1 MATVVELVLFGVVL
15 AVHTLL
21 AAVATRFFRL
31 RMKTQWGW
39 VIYTLLV
46 TPVLLFVTTLLTTGA
61 LGIGPDLGGPGIAIA
76 VMIGVPLA
84 LGFTIDLLYVP
95 APEEYDLPDTQ
106 N

>member
-1 MATVVELVLFGVVL
+1 MATLVELVLFGVVL

-21 AAVATRFFRL
+21 AAVTTRFFRI

-39 VIYTLLV
+39 VVYTALL
-46 TPVLLFVTTLLTTGA
+46 TPLLLLTTTLITTGV
-61 LGIGPDLGGPGIAIA
+61 LGIGPNLGSPGVAVA

-95 APEEYDLPDTQ
+95 APEEYDLPEPKE
-106 N
+106 